1 MIKSISIKNY
11 ILIDELEVEFDSALN
26 VITGETGAGK
36 SILINAI
43 DIVLGGKAS
52 KDVIKTG
59 SDKATIEICVDLINK
74 NALELLKINE
84 IDVDNNEVVISREIT
99 NSSSKYR
106 INGVLVNQ
114 NLIKEL
120 RNYIVDIHS
129 QHQSYTF
136 LQPKYHIKLLDSY
149 AKNTCGDMLDEY
161 SVKYK
166 EYQDLKS
173 KLIKLQTQNQ
183 ATDSQIEFLKFQID
197 EIENAGIEDI
207 EEDEK
212 LNKELAVLE
221 NAERLKELT
230 GGSYWSL
237 SNDDNSII
245 NALSQIK
252 MNISKAVSL
261 DENLSEIETNF
272 MESYELLKEVSA
284 NLRDYSQGMNND
296 TERLNEIQE
305 RLFLLDKLKRKY
317 GGSLEEVLNTF
328 TKLSEEYS
336 SIENSTVEI
345 EKTEQEIVQ
354 LEYDLTKLA
363 KTISEQRKNYAQVLS
378 ALIVETLTKLELPKC
393 RFEIKV
399 EETSLCENGIDDV
412 EFLIST
418 NVSEPL
424 RPMAKVASGGEISR
438 VMLALKSIFAQQ
450 DDIDT
455 VIFDEIDTGIS
466 GKTSQSVADEIA
478 ELSKYRQIIM
488 ITHQAILAAKA
499 NRHFYVKK
507 VQGDS
512 TKVGIYQLSEKDK
525 LNALAELAG
534 GEITDESLNF
544 AKTLIG

>member
-173 KLIKLQTQNQ
+173 KLTKLQTQNQ

-197 EIENAGIEDI
+197 EIENAGIEDV

-221 NAERLKELT
+221 NAEKLKELT
-230 GGSYWSL
+230 GGSYWS
-237 SNDDNSII
+237 D
-245 NALSQIK
+245 
-252 MNISKAVSL
+252 
-261 DENLSEIETNF
+261 
-272 MESYELLKEVSA
+272 
-284 NLRDYSQGMNND
+284 
-296 TERLNEIQE
+296 
-305 RLFLLDKLKRKY
+305 RK
-317 GGSLEEVLNTF
+317 
-328 TKLSEEYS
+328 
-336 SIENSTVEI
+336 
-345 EKTEQEIVQ
+345 
-354 LEYDLTKLA
+354 
-363 KTISEQRKNYAQVLS
+363 
-378 ALIVETLTKLELPKC
+378 
-393 RFEIKV
+393 
-399 EETSLCENGIDDV
+399 
-412 EFLIST
+412 
-418 NVSEPL
+418 
-424 RPMAKVASGGEISR
+424 
-438 VMLALKSIFAQQ
+438 
-450 DDIDT
+450 
-455 VIFDEIDTGIS
+455 
-466 GKTSQSVADEIA
+466 SV
-478 ELSKYRQIIM
+478 
-488 ITHQAILAAKA
+488 
-499 NRHFYVKK
+499 V
-507 VQGDS
+507 
-512 TKVGIYQLSEKDK
+512 
-525 LNALAELAG
+525 
-534 GEITDESLNF
+534 
-544 AKTLIG
+544 